1 MSRYDRSR
9 ADAGRFGTMY
19 DEGACMATP
28 ALELIERANR
38 EAAEARRATRRSGSS
53 GAWRF
58 PIAAVGAMAGRLA
71 RRVGLRGGR
80 A

>member
-1 MSRYDRSR
+1 MPARRIERTR

-38 EAAEARRATRRSGSS
+38 EAAEARLAGAPGVTGGGGLVRSILGAPGRLVCSLSTRR
-53 GAWRF
+53 
-58 PIAAVGAMAGRLA
+58 P
-71 RRVGLRGGR
+71 
-80 A
+80 

>member
-1 MSRYDRSR
+1 MAYRRGSHDRTR

-38 EAAEARRATRRSGSS
+38 DAAAARAARATRSGSS
-53 GAWRF
+53 LRT
-58 PIAAVGAMAGRLA
+58 RLA
-71 RRVGLRGGR
+71 WLRERFAATFGR
-80 A
+80 